1 MQNAHLK
8 YEYGEDRSDGKG
20 VVPYTFEFLNYEY
33 TSSLSSRVE
42 VTLYEIG
49 KVSPADV
56 KAKVSELM
64 SGHESDYKHVTFDEY
79 SKIFE

>member
-1 MQNAHLK
+1 MK
-8 YEYGEDRSDGKG
+8 RSLVLILVLVMVMAMTACDKG
-20 VVPYTFEFLNYEY
+20 GDSGSGGNGGT
-33 TSSLSSRVE
+33 
-42 VTLYEIG
+42 
-49 KVSPADV
+49 VSPADV

>member
-1 MQNAHLK
+1 MRLVWNVIQHQTESEEAYDEEMLRRQTTAAVRRRQPPQ
-8 YEYGEDRSDGKG
+8 GQ
-20 VVPYTFEFLNYEY
+20 
-33 TSSLSSRVE
+33 